1 MNKKG
6 LVKIMKNFISLFSLM
21 LVNATNMANAHQDY
35 IVNDSYCYI
44 LPDEDDF
51 QDDEDRDE

>member
-1 MNKKG
+1 
-6 LVKIMKNFISLFSLM
+6 MKNFISLFSLM